1 MDSEMQAIDR
11 RYEYLR
17 QHFLVIHGV
26 KLKDG
31 EAALLTQTLEV
42 LTKAMHPLWIAP
54 GGLAPPAAIVRGG
67 AIGHSVD
74 WAKDHFVLRDGVVSG
89 AAPSDF
95 DGVPIAS
102 RTPLAHSWVFTHC
115 VHQNTLTGPCRF
127 CFQEQAVEREQSFR
141 VVNTKLGPD
150 QVNR

>member
-17 QHFLVIHGV
+17 QHFLVIHGI

-95 DGVPIAS
+95 DGVPIQTQ
-102 RTPLAHSWVFTHC
+102 TPLAHSWVFTHC
-115 VHQNTLTGPCRF
+115 AHQKELTVACPF
-127 CFQEQAVEREQSFR
+127 CSMQQTVSRTNDYRIVDTSR
-141 VVNTKLGPD
+141 GPD
-150 QVNR
+150 QISR